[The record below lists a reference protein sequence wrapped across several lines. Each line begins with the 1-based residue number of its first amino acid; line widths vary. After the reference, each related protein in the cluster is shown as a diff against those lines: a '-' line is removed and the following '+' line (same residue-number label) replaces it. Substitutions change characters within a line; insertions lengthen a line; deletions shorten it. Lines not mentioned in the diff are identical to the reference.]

1 MSRRVSE
8 FRPRTLSFDL
18 VVLVLV
24 LLFTVFNKSETQDD
38 RHGDEVMELMPTHA
52 SVHPRLSIRRR
63 TAAVRA
69 EPSVVGAWRL
79 L

>member
-18 VVLVLV
+18 VVLV

>member
-18 VVLVLV
+18 VLLV